1 MPEFSTDLQRCF
13 FCVVG
18 RGVVACCVVACCV
31 VLAGCGEKFV
41 VGDEDAAT
49 DGGPGNDARTDSD
62 GDDACELATAEYMR
76 ACEFGERTY
85 ENICRGAAEGFVRYD
100 GLCTAE
106 VASLDACLEMKACGD
121 FPCEEEATA
130 WGTCLDEACSCRED
144 CHPGCEPQ
152 ALMFVLP
159 PVALSELSPA
169 FADGLCT
176 AAANEASLGGAWVA
190 YLGAESDELSE
201 RVPTATYH
209 RTSDRQPAFSFS
221 PGFPTR
227 IQSFLFDASG
237 DPVEPLM
244 VDASGGLVSGE
255 IVPAWS
261 GSPNHCSSWTSSAAT
276 DQASLIEL
284 EGTLLNLG
292 MFVVPCDMRDFEA
305 HVLCL
310 EVL

>member
-1 MPEFSTDLQRCF
+1 MSKFSTDLQRCF
-13 FCVVG
+13 FCVV
-18 RGVVACCVVACCV
+18 ASCV

-49 DGGPGNDARTDSD
+49 DGGAGNDARTDSE
-62 GDDACELATAEYMR
+62 GDACDLATAEYRR

-85 ENICRGAAEGFVRYD
+85 ENICRGAAEGFVRYE
-100 GLCTAE
+100 GLCVAE

-130 WGTCLDEACSCRED
+130 WATCLDEACSCRED

-152 ALMFVLP
+152 PFMFVLP
-159 PVALSELSPA
+159 PVALSDLTSLA

-176 AAANEASLGGAWVA
+176 SAAGDASLGGTWVA
-190 YLGAESDELSE
+190 YLGSESNALSE
-201 RVPTATYH
+201 RVPSATYH

-227 IQSFLFDASG
+227 IQSFLFDAHG
-237 DPVEPLM
+237 AAVEPIM
-244 VDASGGLVSGE
+244 AEASGGLVSGE

-261 GSPNHCSSWTSSAAT
+261 GTPSHCSSWTSSSVA

-292 MFVVPCDMRDFEA
+292 MFVVPCDARDFEA
-305 HVLCL
+305 HLLCL